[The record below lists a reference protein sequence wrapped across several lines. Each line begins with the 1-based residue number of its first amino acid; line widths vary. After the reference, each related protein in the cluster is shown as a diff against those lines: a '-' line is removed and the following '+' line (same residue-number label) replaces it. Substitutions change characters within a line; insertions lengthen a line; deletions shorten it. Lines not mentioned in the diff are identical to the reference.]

1 MIYKQTICECLL
13 QKRVC
18 LKSSKSARSCWE
30 RNTPSLSLA
39 VCWSS
44 PEVLHPRV
52 FGWFFFFFFWKLVF
66 PLARKGEKETSS
78 RAISWPVLLLQDM
91 FVFAS
96 VSSSVWT
103 FTWNLQAVMLLHPL
117 SSQVE
122 GWHGHREPRPVWE
135 FRRPQLMICGSLLSL
150 CIADGSP
157 HLDPGLKT
165 SCTWSRKKKIKEAS
179 FLAVILNCNGVLN
192 WNKGTCP
199 NSSVLRSM

>member
-1 MIYKQTICECLL
+1 MPFAEEGVFEIIQVSPKLL
-13 QKRVC
+13 RK
-18 LKSSKSARSCWE
+18 KH
-30 RNTPSLSLA
+30 SLSVSCCMLIIA
-39 VCWSS
+39 RGAS
-44 PEVLHPRV
+44 PEGFWL
-52 FGWFFFFFFWKLVF
+52 FFFFFFWKLVF

-165 SCTWSRKKKIKEAS
+165 SCTWSRKKKMKQV
-179 FLAVILNCNGVLN
+179 FLQWFWIV
-192 WNKGTCP
+192 
-199 NSSVLRSM
+199 MEF

>member
-18 LKSSKSARSCWE
+18 LKSSKSARSCRE

-52 FGWFFFFFFWKLVF
+52 FGFVFFFLEIFVF

-78 RAISWPVLLLQDM
+78 RAVSWPVLLLQDM
-91 FVFAS
+91 SVFAS
-96 VSSSVWT
+96 VSTSVWT
-103 FTWNLQAVMLLHPL
+103 ITWNLQAVMLLHPL

-135 FRRPQLMICGSLLSL
+135 FRRPRLMICGSLL

-179 FLAVILNCNGVLN
+179 FLAVIFELWWSFKL
-192 WNKGTCP
+192 K
-199 NSSVLRSM
+199 